1 MRVTQQDIAKMAEV
15 SQATVSRVLAGDARV
30 EPDTRSRVL
39 EVMEQ
44 ANYRPDVRAQSLRR
58 KRTQLIG
65 LVLKR
70 ERNDVSD
77 DPFVSALVTEI
88 TQSLT
93 HTQYH
98 LCFDIAHSSDHQS
111 RVYDEMLRSR
121 RVDGLILVEPEADD
135 SRLLRLD
142 KDEFPFVVIGNPKVS
157 AWHSVDN
164 DNVLAGR
171 MATLHLI
178 ETGHRDITFLSG
190 PTGIAVSDD
199 RITGFEMAMRE
210 HNFSPRVVPCDFG
223 HEAAYCKAQD
233 LIETQTLPEALLVM
247 DDFMSTGVIRAAA
260 QSGISIPGDLAL
272 ASFNDSTLCQLI
284 PHGLTSVNMNL
295 PILVQQAVK
304 KLLLIIDEKDRVEP
318 SRYVVPCEL
327 VVRGS
332 SSRRARLS

>member
-1 MRVTQQDIAKMAEV
+1 MAEV
-15 SQATVSRVLAGDARV
+15 SQATVSRVLAGDTRV

-39 EVMEQ
+39 GVMEE

-70 ERNDVSD
+70 ERNDSAD

-88 TQSLT
+88 TQSLSN
-93 HTQYH
+93 TQYH

-121 RVDGLILVEPEADD
+121 RVDGLVLVEPEADD
-135 SRLLRLD
+135 PRLQLLN
-142 KDEFPFVVIGNPKVS
+142 KDEFPFVVIGNPRIA

-164 DNVLAGR
+164 DNVLASR

-178 ETGHRDITFLSG
+178 DEGHSEITFLSG
-190 PTGIAVSDD
+190 PIGIAVSDD
-199 RITGFEMAMRE
+199 RITGYEMAMRE
-210 HNFSPRVVPCDFG
+210 RKLNPRVIPCEFG
-223 HEAAYCKAQD
+223 HEAAYCKALD
-233 LIETQTLPEALLVM
+233 LVETHTLPQAMLVM
-247 DDFMSTGVIRAAA
+247 DDFMSTGVIKAAA
-260 QSGISIPGDLAL
+260 QAGVSVPGDMAL
-272 ASFNDSTLCQLI
+272 ASFNDSTICQLI

-304 KLLLIIDEKDRVEP
+304 KLLQIIDDKERVEP

-332 SSRRARLS
+332 SRRRAHLS